1 MVELLLMLGLVGFG
15 ICCAL
20 FIRRQAPGRR
30 IARERRRE
38 AAAYRK
44 RMAERHRTDSV
55 RRDRTGR

>member
-20 FIRRQAPGRR
+20 FIRHQAPGRR

-38 AAAYRK
+38 ALAYRK
-44 RMAERHRTDSV
+44 RMAERHGAV
-55 RRDRTGR
+55 VARRDRTGR